1 MPFCSSTSATT
12 PRAVAV
18 QPLACG
24 LPLISST
31 FIFDMFTGCKARAS
45 RTQWSMLQL
54 LRRRRVSRSNSFQ
67 PQRYEKI
74 RKPCLYD
81 LRILLPFLRII
92 TPASPVRMP
101 TTLRFSPASQ
111 VRMPTALRFSPRS
124 QVRVPTALRVLPESR
139 VRVSTALRVP
149 TRTRNGSLR
158 RRNRQRGARSGFQ
171 RRRNRE
177 RRLGRAF
184 YGVETASEER
194 EVCSN
199 GVGARSGASAGVPTA
214 LNQASGSTGVTSP
227 SSSFLPCLRP
237 C

>member
-1 MPFCSSTSATT
+1 MQ
-12 PRAVAV
+12 RARS
-18 QPLACG
+18 
-24 LPLISST
+24 LP
-31 FIFDMFTGCKARAS
+31 
-45 RTQWSMLQL
+45 
-54 LRRRRVSRSNSFQ
+54 RRRRVSRSNSFQ

-74 RKPCLYD
+74 RKPLLHD
-81 LRILLPFLRII
+81 LRIVLPFLRII

-149 TRTRNGSLR
+149 TRTRNGCQR

-214 LNQASGSTGVTSP
+214 LNQALTFGRVSSRSEKLKQWSLLDFSLAYSLTSGSTGVTSP